1 MTTLS
6 LGVTLRSYNTDVVL
20 GGTAGCVL
28 ANRLSNSRSKI
39 LLLERGQLSDS
50 FKSRTP
56 LLSLGYTRTDAGIM
70 TYSSAPQQHLHGNR
84 KMKMISGKLLGGTS
98 RINNGLYSRC
108 QPGEFNDWGEGW
120 QFVDLRGL
128 YERSEQNT
136 SAPQTTNPNGEWKT
150 REIQPFFE
158 TSQT

>member
-1 MTTLS
+1 MI
-6 LGVTLRSYNTDVVL
+6 L

-28 ANRLSNSRSKI
+28 ANRLSNSGSKI
-39 LLLERGQLSDS
+39 LLLERGQLSES

-56 LLSLGYTRTDAGIM
+56 LLSLGYNRTDAGVL
-70 TYSSAPQQHLHGNR
+70 TYESAPQQHLHGKR

-120 QFVDLRGL
+120 QFAKLRGL

-136 SAPQTTNPNGEWKT
+136 SAPQTEGSNGEWKT
-150 REIQPFFE
+150 RIIEPFFE
-158 TSQT
+158 TSKM

>member
-1 MTTLS
+1 MI
-6 LGVTLRSYNTDVVL
+6 L

-28 ANRLSNSRSKI
+28 ANRLSKTGSRI
-39 LLLERGQLSDS
+39 LLLERGELSES

-56 LLSLGYTRTDAGIM
+56 LLSLGYNRTDAGVM
-70 TYSSAPQQHLHGNR
+70 TYESAPQQHLHENK

-120 QFVDLRGL
+120 QFAKLREL

-136 SAPQTTNPNGEWKT
+136 SAPQTEDSNGEWKT
-150 REIQPFFE
+150 RIIEPFFE
-158 TSQT
+158 TSKL